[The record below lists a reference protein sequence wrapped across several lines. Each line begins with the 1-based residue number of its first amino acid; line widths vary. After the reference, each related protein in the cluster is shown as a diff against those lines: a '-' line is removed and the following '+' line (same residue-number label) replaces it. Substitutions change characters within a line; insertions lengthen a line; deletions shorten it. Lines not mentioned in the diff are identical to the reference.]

1 MLTRLH
7 VAECTHNQ
15 EEYQKRGDSFQCSD
29 EHGSE
34 NRDYGCLRNNKTKN
48 QTNDQSA
55 DDPFDQADAVPFF
68 D

>member
-1 MLTRLH
+1 MT
-7 VAECTHNQ
+7 ECTHNQ
-15 EEYQKRGDSFQCSD
+15 EEYQKRSDSFQSSD

-55 DDPFDQADAVPFF
+55 DDSFDQADAVPFF